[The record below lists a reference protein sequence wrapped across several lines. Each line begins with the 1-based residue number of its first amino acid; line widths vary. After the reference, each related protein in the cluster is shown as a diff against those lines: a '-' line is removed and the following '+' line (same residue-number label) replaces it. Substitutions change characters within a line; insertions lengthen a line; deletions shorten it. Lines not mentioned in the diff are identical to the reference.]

1 MRKRTVIRMRK
12 IKYEIGYDLFSLVP
26 ASVLLLVFGGTT
38 VILKIK
44 NNGMFIFTGLLSL
57 AVIAIIAAVL
67 YAHFF
72 KKIIIDDEGF
82 YYKNGI
88 SKAKYYKF
96 TDIKEAWES
105 SGMARNGANQYYLN
119 FKTTDGIVKKF
130 VFTATN
136 SDGVDFLIGKVMGDK
151 QDEEQ

>member
-1 MRKRTVIRMRK
+1 MKRV
-12 IKYEIGYDLFSLVP
+12 KYEIGYDLFSLIP
-26 ASVLLLVFGGTT
+26 ASVTLLVFGGTT

-72 KKIIIDDEGF
+72 KKILIDDEGF

-88 SKAKYYKF
+88 DKAKYYKF
-96 TDIKEAWES
+96 SDIKEAWES
-105 SGMARNGANQYYLN
+105 NGMAGNGANQYYLN
-119 FKTTDGIVKKF
+119 FKTADGIVKKF
-130 VFTATN
+130 VFTTAN
-136 SDGVDFLIGKVMGDK
+136 SDGVDFLVSKVMDDK
-151 QDEEQ
+151 QNEEQ

>member
-1 MRKRTVIRMRK
+1 MKRV
-12 IKYEIGYDLFSLVP
+12 KYEIGYDLFSLIP
-26 ASVLLLVFGGTT
+26 ASVTLLVFGGTT

-72 KKIIIDDEGF
+72 KKILIDDEGF

-88 SKAKYYKF
+88 GKAKYYKF
-96 TDIKEAWES
+96 LDIKEAWES
-105 SGMARNGANQYYLN
+105 SGMAGNGANQYYLN
-119 FKTTDGIVKKF
+119 FKTADGIVKKF
-130 VFTATN
+130 VFTAAN
-136 SDGVDFLIGKVMGDK
+136 SDGVDFLVSKVMDDK
-151 QDEEQ
+151 QNEEQ

>member
-1 MRKRTVIRMRK
+1 MKRV
-12 IKYEIGYDLFSLVP
+12 KYEIGYDLFSLIP
-26 ASVLLLVFGGTT
+26 ASVTLLVFGGTT

-72 KKIIIDDEGF
+72 KKILIDDEGF

-88 SKAKYYKF
+88 GKAKYYKF
-96 TDIKEAWES
+96 LDIKEAWES
-105 SGMARNGANQYYLN
+105 SGMAGNGANQYYLN
-119 FKTTDGIVKKF
+119 FKTADGIVKKF
-130 VFTATN
+130 VFTTAN
-136 SDGVDFLIGKVMGDK
+136 SDGVDFLVSKVMDDK
-151 QDEEQ
+151 QNEEQ

>member
-1 MRKRTVIRMRK
+1 MKRV
-12 IKYEIGYDLFSLVP
+12 KYVIGYDLFSLIP
-26 ASVLLLVFGGTT
+26 ASVTLLVFGGTT

-72 KKIIIDDEGF
+72 KKILIDDEGF

-88 SKAKYYKF
+88 GKAKYYKF
-96 TDIKEAWES
+96 
-105 SGMARNGANQYYLN
+105 
-119 FKTTDGIVKKF
+119 
-130 VFTATN
+130 
-136 SDGVDFLIGKVMGDK
+136 
-151 QDEEQ
+151 

>member
-1 MRKRTVIRMRK
+1 MKRV
-12 IKYEIGYDLFSLVP
+12 KYEIGYDLFSLIP
-26 ASVLLLVFGGTT
+26 ASVTLLVFGGTT

-72 KKIIIDDEGF
+72 KKILIDDEGF

-88 SKAKYYKF
+88 GKAKYYSEVTEKDWEIF
-96 TDIKEAWES
+96 AQDLDISYKLVKTELERQKQLLPKIVENLAKALDCEV
-105 SGMARNGANQYYLN
+105 G
-119 FKTTDGIVKKF
+119 FKILKHIKRL
-130 VFTATN
+130 TN
-136 SDGVDFLIGKVMGDK
+136 NCKN
-151 QDEEQ
+151 

>member
-1 MRKRTVIRMRK
+1 MKRV
-12 IKYEIGYDLFSLVP
+12 KYEIGYDLFSLIP
-26 ASVLLLVFGGTT
+26 ASVTLLVFGGTT

-72 KKIIIDDEGF
+72 KTILIDDEGF

-88 SKAKYYKF
+88 
-96 TDIKEAWES
+96 
-105 SGMARNGANQYYLN
+105 G
-119 FKTTDGIVKKF
+119 
-130 VFTATN
+130 
-136 SDGVDFLIGKVMGDK
+136 
-151 QDEEQ
+151 

>member
-1 MRKRTVIRMRK
+1 MKN
-12 IKYEIGYDLFSLVP
+12 IKYEIGYDLFSLIP
-26 ASVLLLVFGGTT
+26 ASITLLVFGGTT

-57 AVIAIIAAVL
+57 AVIAIIVAVL

-72 KKIIIDDEGF
+72 KKILITDEGF

-88 SKAKYYKF
+88 GKAKYYKF
-96 TDIKEAWES
+96 SDIKEAWES

-119 FKTTDGIVKKF
+119 FKTADGAVKKF
-130 VFTATN
+130 AFTAAN
-136 SDGVDFLIGKVMGDK
+136 SDGVDFLINKVMGK
-151 QDEEQ
+151 RENEEQ

>member
-1 MRKRTVIRMRK
+1 MKKV
-12 IKYEIGYDLFSLVP
+12 KYEIGYDLFSLIP
-26 ASVLLLVFGGTT
+26 ASVALLVFGGTT

-72 KKIIIDDEGF
+72 KKILIDDEGF

-88 SKAKYYKF
+88 GNVKYYKF
-96 TDIKEAWES
+96 SDIKEAWES
-105 SGMARNGANQYYLN
+105 SGMAGNGANQYYLN
-119 FKTTDGIVKKF
+119 FKTAYGIVKKF
-130 VFTATN
+130 TFTAVN
-136 SDGVDFLIGKVMGDK
+136 SDGVDFLISKVMGDK
-151 QDEEQ
+151 INEEQ

>member
-1 MRKRTVIRMRK
+1 MQKA
-12 IKYEIGYDLFSLVP
+12 KYEIGYDLFSLIP
-26 ASVLLLVFGGTT
+26 ASVALLVFGGTT

-72 KKIIIDDEGF
+72 KKILIDDEGF

-88 SKAKYYKF
+88 GKAKYYKF
-96 TDIKEAWES
+96 SDIKEAWES
-105 SGMARNGANQYYLN
+105 GGMAGNGANQYYLN
-119 FKTTDGIVKKF
+119 FKTADGIVKKI
-130 VFTATN
+130 VFTAVN
-136 SDGVDFLIGKVMGDK
+136 SDGVDFLISKVMGDK
-151 QDEEQ
+151 TDEER

>member
-1 MRKRTVIRMRK
+1 MKN
-12 IKYEIGYDLFSLVP
+12 IKYEIGYDLFSLIP
-26 ASVLLLVFGGTT
+26 ASITLLVFGGTT

-57 AVIAIIAAVL
+57 AVIAIIVAVL

-82 YYKNGI
+82 YFKIGI
-88 SKAKYYKF
+88 GKAKYYEF
-96 TDIKEAWES
+96 SDIKEAWES

-119 FKTTDGIVKKF
+119 FKTADGAVKKF
-130 VFTATN
+130 AFTAAN
-136 SDGVDFLIGKVMGDK
+136 SDGVDFIIHKVMGDRSN
-151 QDEEQ
+151 EEQ

>member
-1 MRKRTVIRMRK
+1 MKRV
-12 IKYEIGYDLFSLVP
+12 KYEIGYDLFSLIP
-26 ASVLLLVFGGTT
+26 ASVTLLVFGGTT

-72 KKIIIDDEGF
+72 KKILIDDEGF

-88 SKAKYYKF
+88 GKAKYYKF
-96 TDIKEAWES
+96 LDIKETWES
-105 SGMARNGANQYYLN
+105 SGMAGNGANQYYLN
-119 FKTTDGIVKKF
+119 FKTADGIVKKF
-130 VFTATN
+130 VFTAAN
-136 SDGVDFLIGKVMGDK
+136 SDGVDFLVSKVMDDK
-151 QDEEQ
+151 QNEEQ

>member
-1 MRKRTVIRMRK
+1 MKN
-12 IKYEIGYDLFSLVP
+12 IKYEIGYDLFSLIP
-26 ASVLLLVFGGTT
+26 AGVTLLVFGGTT

-44 NNGMFIFTGLLSL
+44 NNGMFIFTGLLSF

-72 KKIIIDDEGF
+72 KKILITDEGF

-88 SKAKYYKF
+88 GKAKYYKF
-96 TDIKEAWES
+96 SDIKEAWES

-119 FKTTDGIVKKF
+119 FKTADGAVKKF
-130 VFTATN
+130 AFTAAN
-136 SDGVDFLIGKVMGDK
+136 SDGVDFIIHKVMGDRSN
-151 QDEEQ
+151 EEQ

>member
-1 MRKRTVIRMRK
+1 MKRV
-12 IKYEIGYDLFSLVP
+12 KYEIGYDLFSLIP
-26 ASVLLLVFGGTT
+26 ASVTLLVFGGTT

-72 KKIIIDDEGF
+72 KKILIDDEGF

-88 SKAKYYKF
+88 DKAKYYKF
-96 TDIKEAWES
+96 SDIKEAWES
-105 SGMARNGANQYYLN
+105 SGMAGNGANQYYLN
-119 FKTTDGIVKKF
+119 FKTADGIVKKF
-130 VFTATN
+130 VFTTAN
-136 SDGVDFLIGKVMGDK
+136 SDGVDFLVSKVMDDK
-151 QDEEQ
+151 QNEEQ

>member
-1 MRKRTVIRMRK
+1 MKRV
-12 IKYEIGYDLFSLVP
+12 KYEIGYDLFSLIP
-26 ASVLLLVFGGTT
+26 ASVTLLVFGGTT

-57 AVIAIIAAVL
+57 AVIAIITAVL

-72 KKIIIDDEGF
+72 KKIFIDDEGF

-88 SKAKYYKF
+88 GKAKYYKF
-96 TDIKEAWES
+96 SYIKEAWAS

-119 FKTTDGIVKKF
+119 FKTADGIVKKF
-130 VFTATN
+130 VFTAAN
-136 SDGVDFLIGKVMGDK
+136 SDGVDFLVSKVMDDK
-151 QDEEQ
+151 QNEEQ

>member
-1 MRKRTVIRMRK
+1 MKN
-12 IKYEIGYDLFSLVP
+12 IKYEIGYDLFSLIP
-26 ASVLLLVFGGTT
+26 ASITLLVFGGTT

-57 AVIAIIAAVL
+57 AVIAIIVAVL

-82 YYKNGI
+82 YFKIGI
-88 SKAKYYKF
+88 GKAKYYKF
-96 TDIKEAWES
+96 SDIKEAWES

-119 FKTTDGIVKKF
+119 FKTADGAVKKF
-130 VFTATN
+130 AFTAAN
-136 SDGVDFLIGKVMGDK
+136 SDGVDFIIHKVMGDRSN
-151 QDEEQ
+151 EEQ

>member
-1 MRKRTVIRMRK
+1 MKN
-12 IKYEIGYDLFSLVP
+12 IKYEIGYDLFSLIP
-26 ASVLLLVFGGTT
+26 ASITLLVFGGTT

-44 NNGMFIFTGLLSL
+44 NNGMFIFTGLLSF

-72 KKIIIDDEGF
+72 KKILITDEGF

-88 SKAKYYKF
+88 GKAKYYKF
-96 TDIKEAWES
+96 SDIKEAWES

-119 FKTTDGIVKKF
+119 FKTADGAVKKF
-130 VFTATN
+130 AFTAAN
-136 SDGVDFLIGKVMGDK
+136 SDGVDFIIHKVMGDRSN
-151 QDEEQ
+151 EEQ

>member
-1 MRKRTVIRMRK
+1 MKN
-12 IKYEIGYDLFSLVP
+12 IKYEIGYDLFSLIP
-26 ASVLLLVFGGTT
+26 ASITLLVFGGTT

-57 AVIAIIAAVL
+57 AVIAIIVAVL

-72 KKIIIDDEGF
+72 KKILITDEGF

-88 SKAKYYKF
+88 GNAKYYKF
-96 TDIKEAWES
+96 SDIKEAWES

-119 FKTTDGIVKKF
+119 FKTADGAVKKF
-130 VFTATN
+130 TFTAAN
-136 SDGVDFLIGKVMGDK
+136 SDGVDFLIHKVMGDRSN
-151 QDEEQ
+151 EEQ

>member
-1 MRKRTVIRMRK
+1 MKRV
-12 IKYEIGYDLFSLVP
+12 KYEIGYDLFSLIP
-26 ASVLLLVFGGTT
+26 ASVTLLVFGGTT

-72 KKIIIDDEGF
+72 KKILIDDEGF

-88 SKAKYYKF
+88 GKAKYYKF
-96 TDIKEAWES
+96 SDNKEAWES
-105 SGMARNGANQYYLN
+105 SGMAGNGANQYYLN
-119 FKTTDGIVKKF
+119 FKTADGIVKKF
-130 VFTATN
+130 VFTTAN
-136 SDGVDFLIGKVMGDK
+136 SDGVECLVSKVMDDK
-151 QDEEQ
+151 QNEEQ

>member
-1 MRKRTVIRMRK
+1 MKRV
-12 IKYEIGYDLFSLVP
+12 KYEIGYDLFSLIP
-26 ASVLLLVFGGTT
+26 ASVTLLVFGGTT

-72 KKIIIDDEGF
+72 KKILIDDEGF

-88 SKAKYYKF
+88 GKAKYYKF
-96 TDIKEAWES
+96 SDTKEAWES
-105 SGMARNGANQYYLN
+105 SGMAGNGANQYYLN
-119 FKTTDGIVKKF
+119 FKTADGIVKKF
-130 VFTATN
+130 VFTAAN
-136 SDGVDFLIGKVMGDK
+136 SDGVDFLVSKVMDVK
-151 QDEEQ
+151 QNEEQ